1 MRYCHEG
8 MVQQHSLP
16 AVDHNGSDLFPL
28 MWGITMHQ
36 TGGAEDS
43 VVQKRAALHL
53 PCSICIDPGT
63 GRAELTSSVMMCPAV
78 DLYHAHEHFLTSFQ
92 FPYTQHAITIPYRT
106 GVLHMVSVLL
116 ADTDSWPYDGSM
128 KNLFISFLC
137 MFVFLISGGEISA
150 VSGVRSI
157 ETEHTTI
164 IYEER
169 DIDSA
174 LTVASFADETYE
186 HLAEVLGYTHMKR
199 VPVILF
205 SGSST
210 ANGMYSSIPSR
221 ITMYI
226 TSDPELFLTSRSSW
240 LYSLYVHE
248 LTHFLHLSQQVGPA
262 SFLTPLFGPEVPM
275 MNTPLMPGW
284 WIEGITTYTETAY
297 APGGRGSS
305 SRFLMP
311 VREDP
316 SILPLSKTSYASAA
330 PPRGRIY
337 LGGNILVSY
346 LIETYGEDIYREINS
361 AFAWFPFL
369 GMGYPVRKV
378 TGESLAEIYEQA
390 LKRIDAPAVQSSEFP
405 ITEQEGMHELIGLHE
420 GTLYLQRWD
429 RSKALSL
436 LAYREGELHTLAEGI
451 NGIGEDV
458 MSLSPD
464 VSSVYLLFRSYDPY
478 SRAPISP
485 GSVSHSDLYRYDLE
499 EGTYTAVSTAGVLR
513 QVTVSPDTGH
523 IAAVEAVA
531 DRYRL
536 VRFSPSEY
544 HRQVL
549 FDEPGSSFLFPAY
562 APKGHALAGV
572 IASKGTSSL
581 ALLEG
586 SETRILIGPVSH
598 EIRNVRFV
606 NEHTISFTSDRDAP
620 FSLYTYDLKNGVIT
634 RILSDPVGIL
644 DAIID
649 GKDIYYQRYLS
660 GYTGI
665 FHTTRDTAKEEA
677 VSFLLTTPSLPYSP
691 VQPNSYEGKTFHDQ
705 LRFNLWFPYPIIENG
720 VHGAG
725 AYSLFTS
732 LLQRHALLVIA
743 GYTFENQSVRAY
755 GEYSYSPGRFNFS
768 VQADIESADVQGG
781 VGGRLSVPLFY
792 SLQPTGQHLVYAQG
806 SARYLFSGED
816 DSVLASAGLAYG
828 FDSPAAS
835 KDVFGRYSLDTSYS
849 MNVLGGPVFLSYGT
863 LQASTPSVVRHHSI
877 SHRLRAISA
886 HGKLFSEFTDP
897 QGLLPPASF
906 TVPAQDGYAR
916 IDYTLSYRIPY
927 TVADIPFLWGGF
939 TSAYLSFA
947 SRVAGVYDGASFSF
961 EDDVI
966 LSAQAG
972 ATYSLGIGFIL
983 NPYIALEW
991 APVSGAWGVTV
1002 AVGTDAFLSTLPGN
1016 GSRMNR
1022 LDPFDTLEMA
1032 ELKP

>member
-1 MRYCHEG
+1 MIQEHPL
-8 MVQQHSLP
+8 S
-16 AVDHNGSDLFPL
+16 AVAHDRPYLFPL
-28 MWGITMHQ
+28 TWSVTVHQAGGAEAAVLKECAGGHLLSGILLKPG
-36 TGGAEDS
+36 TGGAQCT
-43 VVQKRAALHL
+43 VR
-53 PCSICIDPGT
+53 
-63 GRAELTSSVMMCPAV
+63 VMVRSAV
-78 DLYHAHEHFLTSFQ
+78 DLHHAHEHFIASFQ
-92 FPYTQHAITIPYRT
+92 FLFTQHIVTIPYQRRP
-106 GVLHMVSVLL
+106 LHMVSVVL
-116 ADTDSWPYDGSM
+116 ADIRSWPYDGFM
-128 KNLFISFLC
+128 KHLFISLLC
-137 MFVFLISGGEISA
+137 MLVFLTPGRELSA
-150 VSGVRSI
+150 ASGVRRI

-164 IYEER
+164 IYEEQ

-174 LTVASFADETYE
+174 LIVASFADETYE

-205 SGSST
+205 SKSST
-210 ANGMYSSIPSR
+210 ANGMYSSMPSR
-221 ITMYI
+221 ITMYT

-248 LTHFLHLSQQVGPA
+248 LTHFLHLTQQVGPA
-262 SFLTPLFGPEVPM
+262 SFLTPVFGPEVPM
-275 MNTPLMPGW
+275 MNAPLMPGW
-284 WIEGITTYTETAY
+284 WIEGITTYTETAH

-361 AFAWFPFL
+361 TFAWFPFL
-369 GMGYPVRKV
+369 GMGYPVKKV

-390 LKRIDAPAVQSSEFP
+390 LKRIGAPAQEVSLQP
-405 ITEQEGMHELIGLHE
+405 ITRDKGMHEIIGLHN

-436 LAYREGELHTLAEGI
+436 LAYREGKLHTVEEMI
-451 NGIGEDV
+451 NGIGEDA

-464 VSSVYLLFRSYDPY
+464 LSSAYLLFRSYDPY
-478 SRAPISP
+478 SKAPVLP
-485 GSVSHSDLYRYDLE
+485 GSVSHTDLYRYDLE
-499 EGTYTAVSTAGVLR
+499 KGHYTAVSTGSVLR
-513 QVTVSPDTGH
+513 QVTVSPDTGC

-536 VRFSPSEY
+536 VSFSPSTY

-549 FDEPGSSFLFPAY
+549 FDVPGSSFLFPAY
-562 APKGHALAGV
+562 APSGHTVAGV
-572 IASKGTSSL
+572 ILSKGTSSL

-586 SETRILIGPVSH
+586 SETRVLIGPVSH

-606 NEHTISFTSDRDAP
+606 NQHTISFTSDRDAP
-620 FSLYTYDLKNGVIT
+620 FSLYTYDLNNGLIT
-634 RILSDPVGIL
+634 RVLSDPVGIL
-644 DAIID
+644 DALID
-649 GKDIYYQRYLS
+649 QDDIYYQRYRS
-660 GYTGI
+660 GWTGI
-665 FHTTRDTAKEEA
+665 FHTTRDTEKEENVVFD
-677 VSFLLTTPSLPYSP
+677 VSTPSLPYSTDR
-691 VQPNSYEGKTFHDQ
+691 QPRYEEKAFHDL
-705 LRFNLWFPYPIIENG
+705 LRFNLWFPYPIIEDG
-720 VHGAG
+720 LYGAG

-755 GEYSYSPGRFNFS
+755 GEYNYSPGRFNFS
-768 VQADIESADVQGG
+768 VQGDIESADVEGG
-781 VGGRLSVPLFY
+781 VSTRLSVPLFY
-792 SLQPTGQHLVYAQG
+792 SLQPEGQHMVYAQG
-806 SARYLFSGED
+806 SARYLFSSAD
-816 DSVLASAGLAYG
+816 DAVLASAGLAYG
-828 FDSPAAS
+828 FDSPSAS
-835 KDVFGRYSLDTSYS
+835 KDAFGRYSFDASYS
-849 MNVLGGPVFLSYGT
+849 MNIFDGSVFLSYGT

-897 QGLLPPASF
+897 QSLLPPESF

-916 IDYTLSYRIPY
+916 LDYTLSYRIPY
-927 TVADIPFLWGGF
+927 VVADIPFLWGGF
-939 TSAYLSFA
+939 TSAYLTFA

-972 ATYSLGIGFIL
+972 ATYSLGIGFTL
-983 NPYIALEW
+983 NPYVALEW

-1002 AVGTDAFLSTLPGN
+1002 AVGTDAFLSTLPAA
-1016 GSRMNR
+1016 GSPMNR
-1022 LDPFDTLEMA
+1022 LDLFDTLEIDHVRR
-1032 ELKP
+1032 

>member
-1 MRYCHEG
+1 
-8 MVQQHSLP
+8 
-16 AVDHNGSDLFPL
+16 
-28 MWGITMHQ
+28 
-36 TGGAEDS
+36 
-43 VVQKRAALHL
+43 
-53 PCSICIDPGT
+53 
-63 GRAELTSSVMMCPAV
+63 
-78 DLYHAHEHFLTSFQ
+78 
-92 FPYTQHAITIPYRT
+92 
-106 GVLHMVSVLL
+106 
-116 ADTDSWPYDGSM
+116 M
-128 KNLFISFLC
+128 KHLFISFLC
-137 MFVFLISGGEISA
+137 ILVLLTFGDGLSA
-150 VSGVRSI
+150 ASGVRKI

-169 DIDSA
+169 NIDSA
-174 LTVASFADETYE
+174 LIVASFADETYE
-186 HLAEVLGYTHMKR
+186 QLAEVLGYTHMKR

-205 SGSST
+205 SGSSI

-248 LTHFLHLSQQVGPA
+248 LTHFLHLTQQVGPA
-262 SFLTPLFGPEVPM
+262 SFLTPVFGPEVPM

-297 APGGRGSS
+297 APGGRGTS

-316 SILPLSKTSYASAA
+316 SILPLSKTSYASNA

-346 LIETYGEDIYREINS
+346 LIETYGEDIYHEINS
-361 AFAWFPFL
+361 TFAWFPFF

-390 LKRIDAPAVQSSEFP
+390 LRRIGAPAVQSSEIP
-405 ITEQEGMHELIGLHE
+405 ITMQEGMHEIIGLYE

-436 LAYREGELHTLAEGI
+436 LAYREGTLLTVEERI

-458 MSLSPD
+458 MNLSPD
-464 VSSVYLLFRSYDPY
+464 GSSAYILFRSYDPY
-478 SRAPISP
+478 SMTPIIP
-485 GSVSHSDLYRYDLE
+485 GSVSHTDLYRYDMQ
-499 EGTYTAVSTAGVLR
+499 GGQYTAVSTGSVLR

-549 FDEPGSSFLFPAY
+549 FDVPGSSFLSPAY
-562 APKGHALAGV
+562 APKGHVVAGV
-572 IASKGTSSL
+572 ILSKGTSSL
-581 ALLEG
+581 ALLDG
-586 SETRILIGPVSH
+586 SETRVLIGPSSY

-620 FSLYTYDLKNGVIT
+620 FSLYTYDLRNGLIR

-644 DAIID
+644 DALID
-649 GKDIYYQRYLS
+649 GDNIYYQRYKS

-665 FHTTRDTAKEEA
+665 FQTARNTAIEEV
-677 VSFLLTTPSLPYSP
+677 VSFPVTTASLPYRADNQ
-691 VQPNSYEGKTFHDQ
+691 VNYEERAFHDM
-705 LRFNLWFPYPIIENG
+705 LRFNLWFPYPIIEDG
-720 VHGAG
+720 VYGAG

-732 LLQRHALLVIA
+732 LLQRHTLLVIA
-743 GYTFENQSVRAY
+743 GYTFENQSVRAF
-755 GEYSYSPGRFNFS
+755 GEYRYSPGRFNLS
-768 VQADIESADVQGG
+768 LQADIESTDVEGG
-781 VGGRLSVPLFY
+781 VSGRLSVPLFY
-792 SLQPTGQHLVYAQG
+792 LQQPTGQHLVYAQG
-806 SARYLFSGED
+806 SARYLFSSQD
-816 DSVLASAGLAYG
+816 DAVLASAGLAYG

-849 MNVLGGPVFLSYGT
+849 MNIFDGSVFLSYGT

-886 HGKLFSEFTDP
+886 HGKLFSDFTDP
-897 QGLLPPASF
+897 QSLLPPESF
-906 TVPAQDGYAR
+906 SVPAQDGYAR
-916 IDYTLSYRIPY
+916 LDYTLSYRIPY
-927 TVADIPFLWGGF
+927 AVADIPFLWGGF
-939 TSAYLSFA
+939 TSAYLTFA

-961 EDDVI
+961 EEDVI

-972 ATYSLGIGFIL
+972 ATYSLGIGFTL
-983 NPYIALEW
+983 NPYVGLEW

-1002 AVGTDAFLSTLPGN
+1002 AVGTDAFLSTLPGA
-1016 GSRMNR
+1016 GSPMNR
-1022 LDPFDTLEMA
+1022 LDLFDTLEMDH
-1032 ELKP
+1032 LRR